1 MGKCFLAKP
10 VNLENL
16 DTIDGRSLNLVLCLA
31 LPKLTKMVYFFLPD
45 VAVDVFVVV
54 FRDVQFDGALAPVDA
69 LGILP
74 LTLLVRFF
82 FLVSHFLDL
91 IIKSWYP

>member
-74 LTLLVRFF
+74 PEYADVVGQLLFPRFPF
-82 FLVSHFLDL
+82 SGLD
-91 IIKSWYP
+91 Y